1 VRSVF
6 KKRDVLVSRV
16 ELAWESKRISKSEK
30 PISPSGDL
38 KQLNETFAILDVAFR
53 QNVPAASF
61 RYYR

>member
-30 PISPSGDL
+30 PISPSGDQ